1 MTPSGAPAT
10 VSPYMGR
17 DRHGITCAGNWI
29 VDRVKIIDAW
39 PQEERLADVLSETR
53 GGGGGA
59 HNVCID
65 LARMQA
71 PFPLRAVGIVGDDEE
86 GRWLL
91 TEAFQHTV
99 DIGGLHKT
107 KEASTSYTDVMTV
120 QSTGRRTFFH
130 SRGANRLLTAR
141 HIDPGP
147 SRILHLAYLLLLDG
161 VDVAAAQILQQAKA
175 AGVKT
180 SVDVVSDER
189 GRYREVVLPA
199 LPYIDYLCLNEFEAG
214 RCAELELRKPDGTP
228 DPAAVRA
235 AAAALWRDNLVVIHM
250 PEGAFAKSP
259 EGELW
264 APSKPV
270 PRVISAV
277 GAGDAFAAGLLYGIH
292 EGWPISQSLDLAH
305 LAAGACLGHE
315 TTTGGL
321 RPVAEL

>member
-1 MTPSGAPAT
+1 
-10 VSPYMGR
+10 MGR
-17 DRHGITCAGNWI
+17 DRTGITCAGNWI

-59 HNVCID
+59 HNVCIG

-71 PFPLRAVGIVGDDEE
+71 PFPLRAVGFLGDDED

-91 TEAFQHTV
+91 TEAFQHAV
-99 DIGGLHKT
+99 DITGLHKT
-107 KEASTSYTDVMTV
+107 KDDSTSYTDVMTV
-120 QSTGRRTFFH
+120 QATGRRTFFH

-141 HIDPGP
+141 HIEPGP

-161 VDVAAAQILQQAKA
+161 VDVAASQILQRARA

-189 GRYREVVLPA
+189 GRYREVVVPA
-199 LPYIDYLCLNEFEAG
+199 LEHIDYLFLNDFEAG
-214 RCAELELRKPDGTP
+214 RCAERELRKADGTP
-228 DPAAVRA
+228 DREAIRA
-235 AAAALWRDNLVVIHM
+235 AAATLWRDNLVVIHM

-264 APSKPV
+264 VPSKPV
-270 PRVISAV
+270 ARVVSAV
-277 GAGDAFAAGLLYGIH
+277 GAGDAFAAGTLYGLH
-292 EGWPISQSLDLAH
+292 EGWPVQQALDLGH

-321 RPVAEL
+321 RPVGEL